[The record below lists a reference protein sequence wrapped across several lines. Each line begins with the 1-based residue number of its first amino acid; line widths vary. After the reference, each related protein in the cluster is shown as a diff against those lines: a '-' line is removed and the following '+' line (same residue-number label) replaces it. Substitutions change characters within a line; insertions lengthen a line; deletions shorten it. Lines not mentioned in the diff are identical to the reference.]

1 MKSNIKK
8 ILGIVLSIGVFMY
21 IFSGIVFAD
30 SAPLDFGS
38 FQDINSTGGNNT
50 AVVSQNNTITNNN
63 VETNKTTNTTNKTNT
78 VVSQDSTTLPKTGSN
93 NEVIFIIGITILVG
107 TTVFI
112 YNKTKIKLIR
122 LHKRNKFKQYTNLLK
137 FISFFI
143 YFFQKRVQ
151 FL

>member
-1 MKSNIKK
+1 MKRNIKK

-38 FQDINSTGGNNT
+38 FQDMNSTGGNNT

-63 VETNKTTNTTNKTNT
+63 VETNKTNT

-112 YNKTKIKLIR
+112 YNKTKIK
-122 LHKRNKFKQYTNLLK
+122 
-137 FISFFI
+137 
-143 YFFQKRVQ
+143 
-151 FL
+151 

>member
-30 SAPLDFGS
+30 STPLDFSS
-38 FQDINSTGGNNT
+38 FEDMDSTGG
-50 AVVSQNNTITNNN
+50 NNTITNNN
-63 VETNKTTNTTNKTNT
+63 VETNNTTNT

-112 YNKTKIKLIR
+112 YNKTKIK
-122 LHKRNKFKQYTNLLK
+122 
-137 FISFFI
+137 
-143 YFFQKRVQ
+143 
-151 FL
+151 

>member
-1 MKSNIKK
+1 MTSNIKK

-38 FQDINSTGGNNT
+38 FQDMNSTGGNNT

-63 VETNKTTNTTNKTNT
+63 VETNKTNT

-112 YNKTKIKLIR
+112 YNKTKIK
-122 LHKRNKFKQYTNLLK
+122 
-137 FISFFI
+137 
-143 YFFQKRVQ
+143 
-151 FL
+151 

>member
-38 FQDINSTGGNNT
+38 FQDMNSTGGNNT

-63 VETNKTTNTTNKTNT
+63 VETNTTNKTNT

-112 YNKTKIKLIR
+112 YNKTKIK
-122 LHKRNKFKQYTNLLK
+122 
-137 FISFFI
+137 
-143 YFFQKRVQ
+143 
-151 FL
+151 

>member
-38 FQDINSTGGNNT
+38 FQDMNSTGENNT

-63 VETNKTTNTTNKTNT
+63 VETNKTNT

-112 YNKTKIKLIR
+112 YNKTKIK
-122 LHKRNKFKQYTNLLK
+122 
-137 FISFFI
+137 
-143 YFFQKRVQ
+143 
-151 FL
+151 

>member
-1 MKSNIKK
+1 MKTNIKK

-38 FQDINSTGGNNT
+38 FQDMNSTGGNNT

-112 YNKTKIKLIR
+112 YNKTKIK
-122 LHKRNKFKQYTNLLK
+122 
-137 FISFFI
+137 
-143 YFFQKRVQ
+143 
-151 FL
+151 

>member
-38 FQDINSTGGNNT
+38 FQDMNSTGGNNT

-63 VETNKTTNTTNKTNT
+63 VETNKTTNTTNT

-112 YNKTKIKLIR
+112 YNKTKIK
-122 LHKRNKFKQYTNLLK
+122 
-137 FISFFI
+137 
-143 YFFQKRVQ
+143 
-151 FL
+151 

>member
-38 FQDINSTGGNNT
+38 FQDMNSTGGNNT

-63 VETNKTTNTTNKTNT
+63 VETNKTNT

-93 NEVIFIIGITILVG
+93 NEVIFIISITILVG

-112 YNKTKIKLIR
+112 YNKTKIK
-122 LHKRNKFKQYTNLLK
+122 
-137 FISFFI
+137 
-143 YFFQKRVQ
+143 
-151 FL
+151 

>member
-38 FQDINSTGGNNT
+38 FQDMNSTGGNNT

-63 VETNKTTNTTNKTNT
+63 VETNNTTNKTNT
-78 VVSQDSTTLPKTGSN
+78 VVSQDSTTLTKKGTN

-112 YNKTKIKLIR
+112 YNKTKIK
-122 LHKRNKFKQYTNLLK
+122 
-137 FISFFI
+137 
-143 YFFQKRVQ
+143 
-151 FL
+151 

>member
-30 SAPLDFGS
+30 STPLDFSS
-38 FQDINSTGGNNT
+38 FEDMDSTGGNNT

-63 VETNKTTNTTNKTNT
+63 VETNNTTNTTNT

-112 YNKTKIKLIR
+112 YNKTKIK
-122 LHKRNKFKQYTNLLK
+122 
-137 FISFFI
+137 
-143 YFFQKRVQ
+143 
-151 FL
+151 

>member
-63 VETNKTTNTTNKTNT
+63 VETNKTTNTTNT

-112 YNKTKIKLIR
+112 YNKTKIK
-122 LHKRNKFKQYTNLLK
+122 
-137 FISFFI
+137 
-143 YFFQKRVQ
+143 
-151 FL
+151 

>member
-30 SAPLDFGS
+30 SEPLDFGS
-38 FQDINSTGGNNT
+38 FQDMNSTGGNNT

-63 VETNKTTNTTNKTNT
+63 VETNKTNT

-112 YNKTKIKLIR
+112 YNKTKIK
-122 LHKRNKFKQYTNLLK
+122 
-137 FISFFI
+137 
-143 YFFQKRVQ
+143 
-151 FL
+151 

>member
-38 FQDINSTGGNNT
+38 FQDMNSTGGNNT

-63 VETNKTTNTTNKTNT
+63 VETNKTNKTNT

-112 YNKTKIKLIR
+112 YNKTKIK
-122 LHKRNKFKQYTNLLK
+122 
-137 FISFFI
+137 
-143 YFFQKRVQ
+143 
-151 FL
+151 

>member
-38 FQDINSTGGNNT
+38 FQDINSTGG
-50 AVVSQNNTITNNN
+50 NNTITNNN

-112 YNKTKIKLIR
+112 YNKTKIK
-122 LHKRNKFKQYTNLLK
+122 
-137 FISFFI
+137 
-143 YFFQKRVQ
+143 
-151 FL
+151 

>member
-38 FQDINSTGGNNT
+38 FQDMNSTGGNNT

-63 VETNKTTNTTNKTNT
+63 VETNNTTNTTNTTNKTNT

-112 YNKTKIKLIR
+112 YNKTKIK
-122 LHKRNKFKQYTNLLK
+122 
-137 FISFFI
+137 
-143 YFFQKRVQ
+143 
-151 FL
+151 

>member
-38 FQDINSTGGNNT
+38 FQDMNSTGGNNT

-63 VETNKTTNTTNKTNT
+63 VETNNTTNSTNT

-112 YNKTKIKLIR
+112 YNKTKIK
-122 LHKRNKFKQYTNLLK
+122 
-137 FISFFI
+137 
-143 YFFQKRVQ
+143 
-151 FL
+151 

>member
-1 MKSNIKK
+1 M
-8 ILGIVLSIGVFMY
+8 
-21 IFSGIVFAD
+21 
-30 SAPLDFGS
+30 
-38 FQDINSTGGNNT
+38 NSTGGNNT

-112 YNKTKIKLIR
+112 YNKTKIK
-122 LHKRNKFKQYTNLLK
+122 
-137 FISFFI
+137 
-143 YFFQKRVQ
+143 
-151 FL
+151 

>member
-38 FQDINSTGGNNT
+38 FQDMNSTGGNNT

-63 VETNKTTNTTNKTNT
+63 VETNKTNT

-112 YNKTKIKLIR
+112 YNKTKIK
-122 LHKRNKFKQYTNLLK
+122 
-137 FISFFI
+137 
-143 YFFQKRVQ
+143 
-151 FL
+151 

>member
-30 SAPLDFGS
+30 SAPLDFVS
-38 FQDINSTGGNNT
+38 FQDMNSTGGNNT

-63 VETNKTTNTTNKTNT
+63 VETNKTNT

-112 YNKTKIKLIR
+112 YNKTKIK
-122 LHKRNKFKQYTNLLK
+122 
-137 FISFFI
+137 
-143 YFFQKRVQ
+143 
-151 FL
+151 

>member
-38 FQDINSTGGNNT
+38 FQDMNSTGGNNT

-63 VETNKTTNTTNKTNT
+63 VETNNTTNKTNT

-112 YNKTKIKLIR
+112 YNKTKIK
-122 LHKRNKFKQYTNLLK
+122 
-137 FISFFI
+137 
-143 YFFQKRVQ
+143 
-151 FL
+151 

>member
-1 MKSNIKK
+1 MYTKYSSENEVDSLFNFIKK

-21 IFSGIVFAD
+21 IFSGIVLAD

-38 FQDINSTGGNNT
+38 FQDMNSTGGNNT

-63 VETNKTTNTTNKTNT
+63 VETNNTTNTTNKTNT

-112 YNKTKIKLIR
+112 YNKTKIK
-122 LHKRNKFKQYTNLLK
+122 
-137 FISFFI
+137 
-143 YFFQKRVQ
+143 
-151 FL
+151 

>member
-38 FQDINSTGGNNT
+38 FQDMNSTGGNNT

-63 VETNKTTNTTNKTNT
+63 VETNNTTNKTNT

-93 NEVIFIIGITILVG
+93 NEVIFIIGITILGG

-112 YNKTKIKLIR
+112 YNKTKIK
-122 LHKRNKFKQYTNLLK
+122 
-137 FISFFI
+137 
-143 YFFQKRVQ
+143 
-151 FL
+151 

>member
-38 FQDINSTGGNNT
+38 FQDMNSTGGNNT
-50 AVVSQNNTITNNN
+50 AVVSQNNTI
-63 VETNKTTNTTNKTNT
+63 TNKTTNTTNKTNT

-93 NEVIFIIGITILVG
+93 NEVIFIIGIIILVG

-112 YNKTKIKLIR
+112 YNKTKIK
-122 LHKRNKFKQYTNLLK
+122 
-137 FISFFI
+137 
-143 YFFQKRVQ
+143 
-151 FL
+151 

>member
-1 MKSNIKK
+1 MNINIKK

-38 FQDINSTGGNNT
+38 FQDMNSTGGNNT

-63 VETNKTTNTTNKTNT
+63 VETNNTTNKTNT
-78 VVSQDSTTLPKTGSN
+78 VVSQDSTTLQKTGSN

-112 YNKTKIKLIR
+112 YNKTKIK
-122 LHKRNKFKQYTNLLK
+122 
-137 FISFFI
+137 
-143 YFFQKRVQ
+143 
-151 FL
+151 

>member
-38 FQDINSTGGNNT
+38 FQDMNSTGGNNT

-63 VETNKTTNTTNKTNT
+63 VETNNKMIY
-78 VVSQDSTTLPKTGSN
+78 TGSP
-93 NEVIFIIGITILVG
+93 
-107 TTVFI
+107 
-112 YNKTKIKLIR
+112 YA
-122 LHKRNKFKQYTNLLK
+122 
-137 FISFFI
+137 
-143 YFFQKRVQ
+143 
-151 FL
+151 

>member
-30 SAPLDFGS
+30 STPLDFSS
-38 FQDINSTGGNNT
+38 FEDMDSTGGNNT
-50 AVVSQNNTITNNN
+50 SVVSQNNTITNNN
-63 VETNKTTNTTNKTNT
+63 VETNNTTNT

-112 YNKTKIKLIR
+112 YNKTKIK
-122 LHKRNKFKQYTNLLK
+122 
-137 FISFFI
+137 
-143 YFFQKRVQ
+143 
-151 FL
+151 